1 MCVDGKPIVEI
12 RNMSLSFPKLNL
24 EKLQTRWSQ
33 RKVSSP
39 QAEAAE
45 VPFNNDRILD
55 FAVGRPSEAFGA
67 PYKIFDHER
76 KIARLP
82 GPPYKFL
89 DRIVEVQGAPFELVA
104 QASCVAEYDFDPSD
118 WYFSSSGGKEMPY
131 AVLLEVALQPCGW
144 LAAYMGS
151 ALSSERDLRFR
162 NLGGKAQRSRWTG
175 IGPGTLR
182 TAVTF
187 VGFSKSADMLI
198 QNFKFDVSMAGQ
210 SIYSGETMFGFFSEA
225 ALSQQVGL
233 KVSENYRGEL
243 APINVP
249 SASEEIAK
257 IAPTAVSV
265 PLPRGPGWPHTRWR
279 LVDEVK
285 IVPVGGIFG
294 LGMCL
299 ARKAV
304 QAQDWYFKAHFY
316 QDPVVPGSLGL
327 ETLLQ
332 TLMVFAAER
341 WKWGPNQGAQAIL
354 LQQPHEWKYRGQI
367 TPKQEWV
374 QAYCH
379 IKKIDDGEQRIW
391 ADGYLEIDGRLI
403 YAFYDFC
410 IEGAENA

>member
-1 MCVDGKPIVEI
+1 
-12 RNMSLSFPKLNL
+12 
-24 EKLQTRWSQ
+24 
-33 RKVSSP
+33 
-39 QAEAAE
+39 
-45 VPFNNDRILD
+45 
-55 FAVGRPSEAFGA
+55 
-67 PYKIFDHER
+67 
-76 KIARLP
+76 
-82 GPPYKFL
+82 
-89 DRIVEVQGAPFELVA
+89 
-104 QASCVAEYDFDPSD
+104 
-118 WYFSSSGGKEMPY
+118 
-131 AVLLEVALQPCGW
+131 
-144 LAAYMGS
+144 
-151 ALSSERDLRFR
+151 
-162 NLGGKAQRSRWTG
+162 
-175 IGPGTLR
+175 
-182 TAVTF
+182 
-187 VGFSKSADMLI
+187 
-198 QNFKFDVSMAGQ
+198 
-210 SIYSGETMFGFFSEA
+210 
-225 ALSQQVGL
+225 
-233 KVSENYRGEL
+233 
-243 APINVP
+243 
-249 SASEEIAK
+249 
-257 IAPTAVSV
+257 
-265 PLPRGPGWPHTRWR
+265 
-279 LVDEVK
+279 VK